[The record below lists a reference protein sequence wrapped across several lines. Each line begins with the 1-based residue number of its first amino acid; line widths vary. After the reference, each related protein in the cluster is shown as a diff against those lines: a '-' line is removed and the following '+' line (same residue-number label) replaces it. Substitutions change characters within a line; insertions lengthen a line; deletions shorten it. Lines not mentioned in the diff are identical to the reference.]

1 MNRRLLLRHAIGLA
15 VSSSLAAIVPACAAA
30 PPATTPPSTRVYRVT
45 FLFTRLN
52 EPVVQDNMATTR
64 RALSDLGYIAG
75 ENITVDYRDAA
86 NDTGRFPAL
95 AAEIVA
101 LRPDVIVCQNV
112 LAALALM
119 AATTT
124 IPIVFVQINAD
135 PLESGLVMSLARPGR
150 NVTGI
155 GVAGAALAS
164 KRLQLLK
171 EIAPR
176 ISRVAAI
183 EDQNARVYAVNEM
196 LVAGRGLGVE
206 LVPIYIRNASDL
218 GGALNTAVESRAD
231 ALFHLAGFVTGTQ
244 TSAPRMAE
252 FAIQHRWPTVGI
264 APNLGGLLAYNG
276 TLVEP
281 WKRAGALVDR
291 ILKGASPAEI
301 PVEGPSGW
309 ALELNMCT
317 AMKLGLTI
325 PQSVLSQAT
334 KIVQCT

>member
-1 MNRRLLLRHAIGLA
+1 
-15 VSSSLAAIVPACAAA
+15 
-30 PPATTPPSTRVYRVT
+30 
-45 FLFTRLN
+45 
-52 EPVVQDNMATTR
+52 MATTR
-64 RALSDLGYIAG
+64 RALSDLGYIEG
-75 ENITVDYRDAA
+75 ENISFDGRDAA
-86 NDTGRFPAL
+86 TDTGRFPAL

-112 LAALALM
+112 LAARALK

-135 PLESGLVMSLARPGR
+135 PLESELVMSLARPGG

-171 EIAPR
+171 EVAPR

-183 EDQNARVYAVNEM
+183 EDQIAPAYAVNEM

-218 GGALNTAVESRAD
+218 DGALNAAVESRAD

-264 APNLGGLLAYNG
+264 APSLGGLLAYNG
-276 TLVEP
+276 TLVDP